1 MVLERLAS
9 SVLQDAFGKRE
20 ETKTTYYDEKRTRAL
35 AAFNLVPGSYREI
48 LRFMWRRVIAPPLN
62 ETCCK

>member
-35 AAFNLVPGSYREI
+35 AAFNLVPGSYR
-48 LRFMWRRVIAPPLN
+48 IAKSYVSCGAGL
-62 ETCCK
+62 